1 MENLD
6 LIQSSANSAE
16 LRTSY
21 FNPEMSSQQNYL
33 PEMDYNMRMEID
45 KFNSIIHETSGIKC
59 KEPVNTADANKIMSP
74 ID

>member
-1 MENLD
+1 MEDFD

-21 FNPEMSSQQNYL
+21 FNPEMSANQNYL

-45 KFNSIIHETSGIKC
+45 KFNSIIQETSGIQC
-59 KEPVNTADANKIMSP
+59 KEPVNAADSNKIMSP